1 MMKILLKLLNYMTKV
16 SPRHWRPVNLCR
28 SARKSDV
35 DDKVDAADM
44 NNGDL
49 ARWALVKV
57 GGAPPQHADA
67 LKIVQV

>member
-1 MMKILLKLLNYMTKV
+1 MIN
-16 SPRHWRPVNLCR
+16 S
-28 SARKSDV
+28 
-35 DDKVDAADM
+35 
-44 NNGDL
+44 DL